1 MDSNLNTIAPIA
13 LFVYNRPEH
22 TKRTVEALQNND
34 LASESEIIIFADG
47 PKENAT
53 LDQISR
59 INEVREYVATISGF
73 KSIQLRFAE
82 KNIGCADSII
92 RGVTEVVNKYG
103 KVIVVEDDIISTR
116 FFLRY
121 FNEGLNFYEKD
132 KRIFTLGSTCNKIC
146 IPPAYKYDVFLSC
159 RSVSWGWATWKDRWN
174 HANWDIEN
182 YDIIKHPTK
191 RKIKQFTKGG
201 EDMYEMLLMQLNGEI
216 DAWDIRWDYC
226 IRQNNG
232 YTVIPTRSLSYNCG
246 QDGSGVH
253 CGAGMG
259 YQTTELFDKDSFDIK
274 FVDGIKSDR
283 RILKSYRNFFNI
295 HKGNVSILKK
305 IKRGIKNSLDIC

>member
-1 MDSNLNTIAPIA
+1 MINLSPII

-22 TKRTVEALQNND
+22 TRRTVEALLNND
-34 LASESEIIIFADG
+34 LATESELFVFADG
-47 PKENAT
+47 PKNDAT
-53 LDQISR
+53 DEQMNQIHA
-59 INEVREYVATISGF
+59 VREYVSTISGF
-73 KSIQLRFAE
+73 KSVHLDFAE
-82 KNIGCADSII
+82 NNIGCANSII
-92 RGVTEVVNKYG
+92 RGITKMINEYG
-103 KVIVVEDDIISTR
+103 RVIVLEDDIITTK
-116 FFLRY
+116 FFLNY
-121 FNEGLNFYEKD
+121 MNEGLDFYDSD
-132 KRIFTLGSTCNKIC
+132 KRIFTLGSTCNKIS
-146 IPPAYKYDVFLSC
+146 IPDKYKYDIFLSC
-159 RSVSWGWATWKDRWN
+159 RSVSWGWATWKDRWEQ
-174 HANWDIEN
+174 ASWDIEN
-182 YDIIKHPTK
+182 YEIIKHPTK
-191 RKIKQFTKGG
+191 RQIRKFNIGG
-201 EDMYEMLLMQLNGEI
+201 DDMYEMLLMQMNGEI

-232 YTVIPTRSLSYNCG
+232 YTIIPTRSFSYNCG

-295 HKGNVSILKK
+295 HKENVSILKK

>member
-1 MDSNLNTIAPIA
+1 MNDIAPIA

-22 TKRTVEALQNND
+22 TKRTVEALRNND

-82 KNIGCADSII
+82 KNIGCANSII

-121 FNEGLNFYEKD
+121 FNQGLNFYEND
-132 KRIFTLGSTCNKIC
+132 KRIFSIGSTCNKIS
-146 IPPAYKYDVFLSC
+146 IPHSYKYDVFLSC
-159 RSVSWGWATWKDRWN
+159 RSVSWGWATWKDRWD
-174 HANWDIEN
+174 HANWDIDN

-253 CGAGMG
+253 CSAGMN
-259 YQTTELFDKDSFDIK
+259 YQTTDLFNKDTFDIN
-274 FVDGIKSDR
+274 FVDGIQSDR
-283 RILKSYRNFFNI
+283 RILKSYRDFFNI
-295 HKGNVSILKK
+295 PKENVSVLKK
-305 IKRGIKNSLDIC
+305 IKKIIKRTLLRFVSFF